1 MHTCILTYTIYL
13 RHSTSP
19 TTSVPGYFQANSN
32 TTELRLPR
40 CDYTMS
46 NTIAWLRDLTME
58 QLKAVHRVCINM
70 IPEESTDMATGS
82 LAWPV

>member
-1 MHTCILTYTIYL
+1 
-13 RHSTSP
+13 
-19 TTSVPGYFQANSN
+19 
-32 TTELRLPR
+32 
-40 CDYTMS
+40 MS